1 VTSGRGSGQD
11 WLDFFSRDE
20 RDNLERREDEDRER
34 EDLGS

>member
-20 RDNLERREDEDRER
+20 RERRDDEDWER